1 VPAGFQTSKN
11 NNIFASTVGTM
22 KTRLITAFL
31 LLIAGLPVLAQ
42 GYRIGVEIGG
52 LAGDTL
58 LLGYHFGDRKFIADT
73 VILDE
78 KGKGTFTGSRPLA
91 GGIYL
96 VVLPDK
102 SYFEIMITEDQDFSV
117 RTRLDNLAGELQF
130 SGSPVNDAF
139 LEYQQKMISFR
150 QRSESLRK
158 NINDPPTEW
167 DARNIEEA
175 RSRLADLDREVE
187 AYYDEVIVNHQGS
200 LLAHIVQAMKPP
212 HIPDFDIPADS
223 KNPDSLRMVM
233 QYGYMRDHFF
243 DGFAWSDSSMLRT
256 PILHNKLRYYITR
269 VLIQHPDSLVQPV
282 MNLIG
287 RSKAHPSVFQ
297 YVSVYL
303 LNNFMQSK
311 IMGHDKVYVR
321 IAQRVYLSGEAFWA
335 EEEFLSELRENV
347 ARVAPTL
354 IGETGHDLIMEG
366 STGEWHSLH
375 QVEADYTVLYFWE
388 PDCGH
393 CKVTTPQLREMYKEW
408 KNRNIEVFAVYTHD
422 NRDEWLDYI
431 AENRLEWINVYDP
444 MHQTNFR
451 YWYHIIS
458 TPTIYLL
465 DRDKKILAKRISV
478 ETLGDMIN
486 RLLDGRGI

>member
-1 VPAGFQTSKN
+1 
-11 NNIFASTVGTM
+11 M
-22 KTRLITAFL
+22 RTRLITVFL
-31 LLIAGLPVLAQ
+31 LLATSLPVAAQ

-73 VILDE
+73 TILDE
-78 KGKGTFTGSRPLA
+78 NGKGTFTGSQPLA

-102 SYFEIMITEDQDFSV
+102 SYFEMLITEDQDFSL
-117 RTRLDNLAGELQF
+117 RTRSDNLAGELQF
-130 SGSPVNDAF
+130 SGSPLNNAF

-150 QRSESLRK
+150 QKSESLRK
-158 NINDPPTEW
+158 NIQNPPPEW
-167 DARNIEEA
+167 DTRDTEEA
-175 RSRLADLDREVE
+175 RKQLADLDREVE
-187 AYYDEVIVNHQGS
+187 SYYDEVIRAHRGS

-212 HIPDFDIPADS
+212 HIPDFDLPAECA
-223 KNPDSLRMVM
+223 NPDSLQMVLE
-233 QYGYMRDHFF
+233 YGYMRDHFF
-243 DGFAWSDSSMLRT
+243 DGFAWADSSMLRT
-256 PILHNKLRYYITR
+256 PILQNKLQYYITR
-269 VLIQHPDSLVQPV
+269 VLIQHPDSLAVPV
-282 MNLIG
+282 LTLID
-287 RSKAHPSVFQ
+287 RSKVHPSVFQ
-297 YVSVYL
+297 YVSAFL
-303 LNNFMQSK
+303 LNHFMQSK

-321 IAQRVYLSGEAFWA
+321 IARQVYLSGEAFWA
-335 EEEFLSELRENV
+335 EDEFLSELRENV

-354 IGETGHDLIMEG
+354 IGETGHDLIMES

-393 CKVTTPQLREMYKEW
+393 CKVVTPQLRELYKEW

-422 NRDEWLDYI
+422 NRDKWLDYI

-458 TPTIYLL
+458 TPAIYLL

-478 ETLGDMIN
+478 ETLEDMVN
-486 RLLDGRGI
+486 RLLNGQGI